1 MLENREWEVGTLPKG
16 FGIKLVPSK
25 KAKEKNEKEKEME
38 LYFSDKETQEVVQ
51 STEEV
56 VHE

>member
-1 MLENREWEVGTLPKG
+1 MSHKGQVTVLENREWEVSTPPKG

-25 KAKEKNEKEKEME
+25 KIKD
-38 LYFSDKETQEVVQ
+38 SRSVVY
-51 STEEV
+51 STEES